1 MSYRLRIQENAG
13 NFTKTDEKI
22 ARYFLK
28 HPQEAV
34 FLSVGEL
41 GAATKTSPTAIM
53 RFVKKINY
61 EGLNELRIAIAHGEK
76 DIQPESTLIV
86 KKTDSVSAVKST
98 MVNLICDSAGTT
110 GALNPDGVLEKAIK
124 MIQKADTLYLFGVGA
139 SGIVA
144 EDLYHKLVRIN
155 KRCMFDVKSNVQTM
169 YSVHGTKKDAY
180 IAFSYSGESREV
192 NAAVAECK
200 ASGVPGIAVSGAV
213 ASTLSKLADVW
224 IKLPSMEKD
233 LRIGAI
239 QSRYAS
245 LMISDILFLGI
256 AQANYEEME
265 ENLKRTRRIVKQL
278 NK

>member
-22 ARYFLK
+22 ARYLLK

-41 GAATKTSPTAIM
+41 GAVTKTSSTAIM

-61 EGLNELRIAIAHGEK
+61 NGLNELRIAIAHGEK
-76 DIQPESTLIV
+76 NTQPESTLIV
-86 KKTDSVSAVKST
+86 GKNDSVSAVKDT
-98 MVNLICDSAGTT
+98 MVNLICDSANTT
-110 GALNPDGVLEKAIK
+110 GALNQDGILEKAIK
-124 MIQKADTLYLFGVGA
+124 LIQKADTLYLFGVGA

-169 YSVHGTKKDAY
+169 YSVHATKKDAY
-180 IAFSYSGESREV
+180 IAFSYGGESREV
-192 NAAVAECK
+192 NAAVAECR
-200 ASGVPGIAVSGAV
+200 ANGVPGIAVSGAV

-245 LMISDILFLGI
+245 LMISDILFLGV
-256 AQANYEEME
+256 AQGNYEKME